1 MPYLLLLF
9 IVMPIVEIAVLIHVG
24 GAIGLLPT
32 LLIVILT
39 AVIGTNMLRQQGR
52 ATLERARSRLGS
64 GEMPAAEIVEGL
76 LLLVGGVLLLTPGFV
91 TDAFGFACLIP
102 ASRRWLAARLSAR
115 SIGVVV
121 GGVGMPGAGRRPAG
135 PTVGRSSG
143 EVPGSAGQPGF
154 GRSGAH
160 PGAERAGAGRGSRPG
175 APSGTA
181 EPAEGAP
188 RRGDGDVIEG
198 DYRRVD

>member
-9 IVMPIVEIAVLIHVG
+9 IAMPIVEIAVLIRVG

-64 GEMPAAEIVEGL
+64 GEMPASEIVEGL

-91 TDAFGFACLIP
+91 TDVFGFACLVP

-121 GGVGMPGAGRRPAG
+121 GGMGAPGAHGPGPGRVRPGVGRPDVRAGGAAG
-135 PTVGRSSG
+135 PFGPGGTGG
-143 EVPGSAGQPGF
+143 PGGAAEGVP
-154 GRSGAH
+154 R
-160 PGAERAGAGRGSRPG
+160 EGAG
-175 APSGTA
+175 
-181 EPAEGAP
+181 
-188 RRGDGDVIEG
+188 DGEVIEG